1 MLAAASRYV
10 LRPRPSQQ
18 HIAESSS
25 TDLGRPWHVEMTCQC
40 AGARRQAA
48 EKTQHPLDPVRR
60 GVACVRDNLKT
71 PRTTRRRANRMI
83 AGRAA
88 VSVDRLIMRA
98 DTLRESTRDLC
109 SVWPP

>member
-1 MLAAASRYV
+1 MLAAPSRYV

-25 TDLGRPWHVEMTCQC
+25 TDLGRPWHVETKCQC

-48 EKTQHPLDPVRR
+48 EKAQHPPDP
-60 GVACVRDNLKT
+60 CVEGSHVYNAKT

-98 DTLRESTRDLC
+98 DTLCEATRDLC